1 MKVRRS
7 TKLAVT
13 VLSASMVTMHDLV
26 PEHAPV
32 QLEKAYTEVPVA
44 VTVTWTP
51 GSWVVVPGGVR
62 VPPADGLAVVVRDVV
77 WEGAW
82 TKLAVTVLSAS
93 MVTTHGPVPEHA
105 PVQLSKA
112 YPDSAV
118 AVTVTSTPA
127 LWVIVPEGDRV
138 PPVDGLAVVVRT

>member
-1 MKVRRS
+1 VARVKVRRS

-62 VPPADGLAVVVRDVV
+62 VPPADGLAVVVREYVSGDGFRRAKR
-77 WEGAW
+77 GA
-82 TKLAVTVLSAS
+82 TAEFAFKRSQFSVLPDG
-93 MVTTHGPVPEHA
+93 HGF
-105 PVQLSKA
+105 
-112 YPDSAV
+112 
-118 AVTVTSTPA
+118 T
-127 LWVIVPEGDRV
+127 
-138 PPVDGLAVVVRT
+138 